1 MIPRFEPTAS
11 LGEILS
17 FLAGCARPG
26 TPEDSHV
33 RELETRFAEMVGC
46 AHAVFVPSGR
56 MALHLILHGL
66 DLPAGAEVVLPAFT
80 FFAVPAVVRHAGFV
94 PVYADVDPETCVL
107 TPDTVQAVLTE
118 RTRAVVPT
126 HLFGR
131 TCDMDGLAA
140 VCASRDIALIEDC
153 AQSCGAE
160 WRGRRTGQ
168 IGRAASFTFGITKN
182 FTTFSGG
189 MAVTADDAAAAR
201 IRAAL
206 TGFAPASRRALL
218 KQGLTALAMRAA
230 AWRPAFNL
238 TAAPA
243 LRAEAAR
250 GPDVLHR
257 AFEEKAAPVDDA
269 VMRRLRWRPVDVQ
282 GRAGLRQ
289 LATLDAKNAARRER
303 GRALLRLLRERG
315 CGGLPAPPPA
325 GGDNIYMSFP
335 IRRGDRFRFIAGLR
349 RGGVDVAPGYM
360 TDCAARPE
368 LNGAPGRC
376 PHSAEVDREIIH
388 LPLYPGLSE
397 RDLARIAD
405 AVARTDR
412 ALGA

>member
-17 FLAGCARPG
+17 FLGGCLRPG
-26 TPEDSHV
+26 TPEGPPV
-33 RELETRFAEMVGC
+33 REFEARFAEAMGS
-46 AHAVFVPSGR
+46 AHAIFVPSGR
-56 MALHLILHGL
+56 VALHLILQGL
-66 DLPAGAEVVLPAFT
+66 DIPAGAEIVLPGFT

-94 PVYADVDPETCVL
+94 PVYADVDPASYVL
-107 TPDTVQAVLTE
+107 TPETVQAVVTE

-140 VCASRDIALIEDC
+140 VCAARDIALIEDC
-153 AQSCGAE
+153 AQSCGAA
-160 WRGRRTGQ
+160 WDGKRTGR
-168 IGRAASFTFGITKN
+168 IGRAAYFTFGITKN

-189 MAVTADDAAAAR
+189 MVTTQDDAAAAR
-201 IRAAL
+201 IRAAVA
-206 TGFAPASRRALL
+206 GFPPASRGALL
-218 KQGLTALAMRAA
+218 KQGITALAMRAA
-230 AWRPAFNL
+230 AWRPVFNL

-243 LRAEAAR
+243 VRVEAAQ

-257 AFEEKAAPVDDA
+257 AFEEKADPVDDA
-269 VMRRLRWRPVDVQ
+269 AMQRLRWRPVTVQ

-303 GRALLRLLRERG
+303 GDRLLRLLRERG
-315 CGGLPAPPPA
+315 CGGLPAPPPER
-325 GGDNIYMSFP
+325 GDNIYMSFP
-335 IRRGDRFRFIAGLR
+335 IRRGDRYRFISRLR
-349 RGGVDVAPGYM
+349 RNGVDVAPGYM

-376 PHSAEVDREIIH
+376 PRSAEVNRDIIH
-388 LPLYPGLSE
+388 LPLHPALSE
-397 RDLARIAD
+397 GDLARIAD
-405 AVARTDR
+405 AVAAAD
-412 ALGA
+412 GA